1 MVLTILKC
9 SAIIYI
15 IKNVSAIVHL
25 HKGRFFMATV
35 KEMES
40 KGMRFVLDPKRRN
53 VVQQAERA
61 DGTRIEGLV
70 QDGYEMRNARTMPI
84 FDMTEKEAVG
94 FDKVVPRPT
103 RIRVLIQDLSQY
115 TGNDVSGLYHVV
127 DVCEAGTRRVVGSRI
142 ISNEGEPLTPVIDRT
157 SVSAMTKFAD
167 TGNAQDALGLIDRA
181 TKLGDIDKVIPFVR
195 YCVESHMQTQE
206 DSRLIAAN
214 LNLFNEFISASI
226 EKRNEIVAA
235 SETEQEKRDNLEE
248 LRRNALGSIESIE
261 SAPQSDNNRERE

>member
-1 MVLTILKC
+1 MTILKC

-25 HKGRFFMATV
+25 HKGRFFMTTV

-84 FDMTEKEAVG
+84 FDMVENPETAAYEGRAPKPP
-94 FDKVVPRPT
+94 KM
-103 RIRVLIQDLSQY
+103 RVLTQDLSQY

-142 ISNEGEPLTPVIDRT
+142 ISNEGEPLTPVIDRA
-157 SVSAMTKFAD
+157 SVSAMSKFAVS
-167 TGNAQDALGLIDRA
+167 GNAQDALGLIDRA

-235 SETEQEKRDNLEE
+235 SVAGQEKRENLEE

-261 SAPQSDNNRERE
+261 SVAQSENNRERE